1 MRQRGDKLTDLNAM
15 ALFVRVVGAGSMSAA
30 ARLLGLPKS
39 TVSRRIALLEHALNA
54 TLLHRSTRALG
65 LTDSGRLLFE
75 LAQPVV
81 LEAQR
86 AELEI
91 RSRHARVVGTVRI
104 SATTGFGHKVLAPV
118 LHQLLRDEPD
128 LKIDLRLSDA
138 RLNVIDDGLDLA
150 IRMGDIDDADLLS
163 RRIASV
169 TRVLCA
175 APAYIAANGRPDTPR
190 DLSRHTCIVTSASL
204 QQWHFTNH
212 AEVTVPWRLAAGNIL
227 LCCDAAV
234 DGHGIALLP
243 RFLAAGLFQ
252 SGQLVEVLADYP
264 VPVARVTA
272 LYPKDRIQSLA
283 TKTVIERLAKVLG
296 SMDL

>member
-1 MRQRGDKLTDLNAM
+1 
-15 ALFVRVVGAGSMSAA
+15 MSAA

-39 TVSRRIALLEHALNA
+39 TVSRRIAMLEHDLNA
-54 TLLHRSTRALG
+54 TLLHRSTRSLG
-65 LTDSGRLLFE
+65 LTDSGRLLFDR
-75 LAQPVV
+75 AQPIVR
-81 LEAQR
+81 EAQQ

-104 SATTGFGHKVLAPV
+104 SATTGFGQKVLAPI
-118 LHQLLRDEPD
+118 LHQLLGDAPD

-150 IRMGDIDDADLLS
+150 IRMGEIEDAELLS

-175 APAYIAANGRPDTPR
+175 APAYIAANGAPQTPS
-190 DLSRHTCIVTSASL
+190 DLARHTCIVTAASL
-204 QQWHFTNH
+204 QRWHFTNH
-212 AEVTVPWRLAAGNIL
+212 AEVIVPWRLAAGNIL

-234 DGHGIALLP
+234 AGHGIALLP
-243 RFLAAGLFQ
+243 RFLAADLCKT
-252 SGQLVEVLADYP
+252 GQLVEVLADYP

-283 TKTVIERLAKVLG
+283 TKTVIERLAQVLG
-296 SMDL
+296 SKDL